1 MIRKWEFNEPKNTV
15 VITTNNI
22 IQGDSEILYVF
33 HDEDDGIWQ
42 FLDNNNCSEEN
53 ARVVALKEIV
63 ELDNSISLISNL
75 PLGYMAHRLSKNSK
89 GKDLYTIKVVID
101 EYGNVVTAFPIK

>member
-1 MIRKWEFNEPKNTV
+1 MLEKWEFKEPQNTV

-42 FLDNNNCSEEN
+42 FLDNGICSEED
-53 ARVVALKEIV
+53 ARIIALKEIV
-63 ELDNSISLISNL
+63 ELDNSISLISDL
-75 PLGYMAHRLSKNSK
+75 PLGYMAYRLSENSEWIIRKN
-89 GKDLYTIKVVID
+89 LT
-101 EYGNVVTAFPIK
+101 

>member
-1 MIRKWEFNEPKNTV
+1 MLEKWEFKEPQNTV

-42 FLDNNNCSEEN
+42 FLDNSICSEEN
-53 ARVVALKEIV
+53 ARIIALKEIV
-63 ELDNSISLISNL
+63 ELDNSTSLISDL
-75 PLGYMAHRLSKNSK
+75 PLGYMAYRLSKNSEWIIRK
-89 GKDLYTIKVVID
+89 NLT
-101 EYGNVVTAFPIK
+101 